1 MSAEPSFE
9 QALQELE
16 GIVERLERGQTGL
29 DEALEL
35 WQRGEELHRV
45 CLARLDAAQG
55 RVEELARRTDTPPG

>member
-16 GIVERLERGQTGL
+16 GIVEPGL
-29 DEALEL
+29 AALEL

-55 RVEELARRTDTPPG
+55 RVEELARRTGTPPG